1 MSLEEIKS
9 ADLYRRLRKQVDTS
23 PTTATFDGRR
33 ATVFA
38 SNDYLGLRSHP
49 AVLGAAARALEERG
63 ASAGAS
69 RLISGNHK
77 LYDEVETKVAALKRK
92 ETALVFPTGYMANV
106 GVLSSLVG
114 PSDLLLMDKLN
125 HASLYD
131 GAKLSGAQLKRY
143 RHADTGHLR
152 ALLDRETAY
161 KGRFIVTDGVFSVD
175 GDLAPLPEL
184 ASIAANYGCTLIVD
198 DAHGTGVFGP
208 GGRGSGAHTGTHP
221 TIEIGTFSKALGGL
235 GGFVAGDR
243 ETIELLV
250 NKARS
255 FIFTTGLPPATLA
268 GISAPLAILDTEP
281 WRRERVLKLA
291 AYVRSRLGETGFT
304 LCDGDSPIIPIIIGD
319 ELEAVNF
326 AEACLDAGL
335 FIPAIRHPTV
345 LKGRARLRLTVSAAH
360 SDEEIETL
368 LATLT
373 KVAAE
378 RRLI

>member
-1 MSLEEIKS
+1 MSLEAVRS
-9 ADLYRRLRKQVDTS
+9 AGLYRRLRKQVDTG
-23 PTTATFDGRR
+23 PTTATFDDRR

-38 SNDYLGLRSHP
+38 SNDYLGLRYHP
-49 AVLGAAARALEERG
+49 TVLEAAARALEEHG

-69 RLISGNHK
+69 RLICGNHK
-77 LYDEVETKVAALKRK
+77 LYDEIETKVAALKGM
-92 ETALVFPTGYMANV
+92 EAALVFPTGYMANV
-106 GVLSSLVG
+106 GVLTSVAERR
-114 PSDLLLMDKLN
+114 DLLFMDKLN

-131 GAKLSGAQLKRY
+131 GAKLSNAQLKRY
-143 RHADTGHLR
+143 RHADTRHLR
-152 ALLDRETAY
+152 AQLDRETAY
-161 KGRFIVTDGVFSVD
+161 ERRFIVTDGVFSVD

-184 ASIAANYGCTLIVD
+184 VSLAADHDCALVVD

-208 GGRGSGAHTGTHP
+208 GGRGSAAHTGTHP

-268 GISAPLAILDTEP
+268 GVNAALDIIDTEP

-291 AYVRSRLGETGFT
+291 AHVRSCLGEAGFT
-304 LCDGDSPIIPIIIGD
+304 VGAGDSPIIPLMIGD
-319 ELEAVNF
+319 ERESVAF

-335 FIPAIRHPTV
+335 FIPALRHPTV
-345 LKGRARLRLTVSAAH
+345 PRGRARLRLTVSAAH
-360 SDEEIETL
+360 SDEEIEAL

-373 KVAAE
+373 KVATE
-378 RRLI
+378 RGLI

>member
-1 MSLEEIKS
+1 MSLETIKS

-38 SNDYLGLRSHP
+38 SNDYLGLRYHP
-49 AVLGAAARALEERG
+49 AVLGAAARALEECG

-92 ETALVFPTGYMANV
+92 EAALIFPTGYMANV
-106 GVLSSLVG
+106 GVLTSLVG
-114 PSDLLLMDKLN
+114 PRDLLLMDKLN

-152 ALLDRETAY
+152 AQINRETAY
-161 KGRFIVTDGVFSVD
+161 ERRFIVTDGVFSVD

-184 ASIAANYGCTLIVD
+184 ASIAADYDCTLIVD

-208 GGRGSGAHTGTHP
+208 GGRGSGARTGTYP
-221 TIEIGTFSKALGGL
+221 AIEIGTFSKALGGL

-268 GISAPLAILDTEP
+268 GISAALDILDTEP
-281 WRRERVLKLA
+281 WRRDRVLKLA

-304 LCDGDSPIIPIIIGD
+304 VHDGDSPIIPIIIGD
-319 ELEAVNF
+319 EREAVNF
-326 AEACLDAGL
+326 AEACLDAG
-335 FIPAIRHPTV
+335 FFVPAVRHPTV
-345 LKGRARLRLTVSAAH
+345 PKGRARLRLTVSAAH

-378 RRLI
+378 RRLT